1 MNGYYYKIYFT
12 GAGGINMFQIVQ
24 VINKVLV
31 DNNITIFIKY
41 NN

>member
-24 VINKVLV
+24 VITKFEW
-31 DNNITIFIKY
+31 ITISLY
-41 NN
+41 L